1 MADPAFDAF
10 SQRRNTGTK
19 DRVTE
24 RRRVDTYT
32 DPNRYQMPPRR
43 RLGVQATNKSM
54 FVDPAK
60 SNITAFAEGLAE
72 VQPDIMG
79 YIADRQIEANKKQI
93 EYGKLDAM
101 GMAAA
106 EAGDKE
112 FVDDQWRQFGYEQQ
126 SAFLLGESLSND
138 LAVKAANRDLNEP
151 YEDWYARWWEETNAK
166 HPAIATMNPEHM
178 DSFNKPLIK
187 GVTQAK
193 NNDLVL
199 QEKKLDAEQKA
210 VASQVIYEEYADLYA
225 SGNINEEAWIAMKK
239 DLTYLNR
246 LTHKEQTDIKV
257 DTLIRIAE
265 ENLDTSAF
273 NILMK
278 PGLGIQKDP
287 NGIDQ
292 VTEMPNSLY
301 NDPDYHKAIKTSME
315 KIASKK
321 ASNENA
327 KYTAKQREK
336 ALYNEYETDG
346 HKEISNF
353 IGYDP
358 AIVMSM
364 DPERREIA
372 KGLEDAGKSLF
383 TKHYKA
389 NLESMPHEEAMK
401 KAVEATKEEM
411 YVYESPGGFKA
422 RQEYARWFNDSNYK
436 IKKTISTPMGKAK
449 LAEVYE
455 AEGEDGFT
463 NLFGK
468 IDDNTISQLKVIAQG
483 NVASLKIQER
493 STKNNLSSSLLDKA
507 ESSQEKIDNFNNNI
521 NIRWEDK
528 SKEFNDAFLKLRAI
542 PKFEEMTDDQLY
554 AEMLKS
560 NTYGKL

>member
-43 RLGVQATNKSM
+43 RLSVHASNKSM
-54 FVDPAK
+54 FVTPEK
-60 SNITAFAEGLAE
+60 ENITALAEGLAKI
-72 VQPDIMG
+72 QPDIMG

-101 GMAAA
+101 GMAAE
-106 EAGDKE
+106 EAGDTE
-112 FVDDQWRQFGYEQQ
+112 FVDNEWRQFGYEQQ
-126 SAFLLGESLSND
+126 SAFLLGESLAND
-138 LAVKAANRDLNEP
+138 LAVKAANRDLHEP
-151 YEDWYARWWEETNAK
+151 YEEWYARWWEDTNAK
-166 HPAIATMNPEHM
+166 HPGIATMNPEHM
-178 DSFNKPLIK
+178 ESFNKPLIK

-210 VASQVIYEEYADLYA
+210 VASQVIYEEYADLYTA
-225 SGNINEEAWIAMKK
+225 GNINEEAWIAMKK

-265 ENLDTSAF
+265 ENLDASAF

-383 TKHYKA
+383 TKHYEA

-449 LAEVYE
+449 LAEVY
-455 AEGEDGFT
+455 ASEGEAGFT
-463 NLFGK
+463 NLFGTLG
-468 IDDNTISQLKVIAQG
+468 DETIKQLTIIAQG
-483 NVASLKIQER
+483 NAASLKIKAR
-493 STKNNLSSSLLDKA
+493 KSKNNLPETLVDKG
-507 ESSQEKIDNFNNNI
+507 ELGQEKIDNYNNNI
-521 NIRWEDK
+521 NTVWEDY
-528 SKEFNDAFLKLRAI
+528 SNEFNQKFLQLRAL
-542 PKFEEMTDDQLY
+542 PTNDGKTDLQIRD
-554 AEMLKS
+554 AMIAAGMK
-560 NTYGKL
+560 

>member
-1 MADPAFDAF
+1 
-10 SQRRNTGTK
+10 
-19 DRVTE
+19 
-24 RRRVDTYT
+24 
-32 DPNRYQMPPRR
+32 
-43 RLGVQATNKSM
+43 
-54 FVDPAK
+54 
-60 SNITAFAEGLAE
+60 
-72 VQPDIMG
+72 
-79 YIADRQIEANKKQI
+79 
-93 EYGKLDAM
+93 
-101 GMAAA
+101 
-106 EAGDKE
+106 
-112 FVDDQWRQFGYEQQ
+112 
-126 SAFLLGESLSND
+126 
-138 LAVKAANRDLNEP
+138 
-151 YEDWYARWWEETNAK
+151 
-166 HPAIATMNPEHM
+166 
-178 DSFNKPLIK
+178 
-187 GVTQAK
+187 
-193 NNDLVL
+193 
-199 QEKKLDAEQKA
+199 
-210 VASQVIYEEYADLYA
+210 
-225 SGNINEEAWIAMKK
+225 MKK

-265 ENLDTSAF
+265 ENLDASAF

-383 TKHYKA
+383 TKHYEA

-449 LAEVYE
+449 LAEVYA

-463 NLFGK
+463 NLFGTLG
-468 IDDNTISQLKVIAQG
+468 DETIKQLTIIAKG
-483 NVASLKIQER
+483 NAASLKIKAR
-493 STKNNLSSSLLDKA
+493 KSKNNLPETLVDKG
-507 ESSQEKIDNFNNNI
+507 ELGQEKIDNYNNNI
-521 NIRWEDK
+521 NTVWEDY
-528 SKEFNDAFLKLRAI
+528 SNEFNQKFLQLRAL
-542 PKFEEMTDDQLY
+542 PTNDGKTDLQIRD
-554 AEMLKS
+554 AMIAAGMK
-560 NTYGKL
+560 